1 MTGVHGP
8 PWLTAPFSGRF
19 VSVLSRAASGKTQ
32 GAGERGTG
40 KLSKQ
45 GSAKLREHRAAGG
58 MQRVGP
64 LGRQERV
71 GGADPP
77 PTLGVDQCRVTQA
90 ALATRSSATVTVAS
104 TALPT
109 RRAWA
114 KPSPERTSRIAAP
127 TKLTMAPMPAI
138 VAIVPKA

>member
-1 MTGVHGP
+1 MAG
-8 PWLTAPFSGRF
+8 TARP
-19 VSVLSRAASGKTQ
+19 
-32 GAGERGTG
+32 GTG
-40 KLSKQ
+40 KLGKQ
-45 GSAKLREHRAAGG
+45 ASAKLRQAQSGRRRAAGG

-64 LGRQERV
+64 PGHQERA
-71 GGADPP
+71 GGADAPP
-77 PTLGVDQCRVTQA
+77 ALGVDRSRLSQA
-90 ALATRSSATVTVAS
+90 ALATRSSVTVAVAS
-104 TALPT
+104 TAPPT